1 MSHDFS
7 WFTFIDYRE
16 QPGKGKEVWWEVLQR
31 FLNYDTDYANVS
43 AIFMPFSFGFA
54 SGKPHH
60 VAFDNLALVAY
71 LVSSFNAHKLTEK
84 IYLAKERSER
94 MGHTLRIKNHT
105 LT

>member
-1 MSHDFS
+1 MCPTISRGLPLSTTESNPAF
-7 WFTFIDYRE
+7 
-16 QPGKGKEVWWEVLQR
+16 GKEVWWEVLQR

-71 LVSSFNAHKLTEK
+71 LASSFHAHKLTEK
-84 IYLAKERSER
+84 IYLTKEVSE
-94 MGHTLRIKNHT
+94 
-105 LT
+105 